1 MEANWSEFYPL
12 YYLLVKS
19 VKDDE
24 SSTAVNKHAHFTP
37 TSVSIFTRIRHR
49 YV

>member
-24 SSTAVNKHAHFTP
+24 SSTAVNKHTHFMP
-37 TSVSIFTRIRHR
+37 TYVSIFTGIRHR
-49 YV
+49 